1 MPKYPLAGAYYDS
14 AVSYLDKDY
23 PDYEIVLNKKKSL
36 SRLIADYNII
46 ESEDSLQRMA
56 KLNGGELDK
65 LIKRMIKKAIED
77 EEKAKEDA
85 ENVAFNSA
93 NSNEINNGAAK
104 NVGTGSSW
112 YFYNQQQLTFGF
124 SEFQKKWGAR
134 KLEDNWRRSNKQVI
148 ANFNPEESDTT
159 KGKLTSDADT
169 TGPTKSKT
177 WYTKNLPLT
186 KEKVDASTLKIVE
199 AYYDLG
205 LIYKEQLM
213 DLTKAASTFETLN
226 QKYPGNKYEATCYYQ
241 LYRLYLA
248 MKDNVNADI
257 NKNLILSKY
266 PNTDYAQILRNP
278 QYNAEKSNRLNKIE
292 AYYEETYLAYT
303 DGNYAVALDRCNA
316 ADTLIAKSKFK
327 PKFALLKSLCI
338 GRLKPVSEFELAL
351 KQVVAD
357 YPKDSVKIRAEE
369 ILVVIH
375 KLKFGDK
382 APAPLDSASAKA
394 TYKPGPDKTH
404 FFVLAFDT
412 KDVNTEQ
419 QSVAVSDFNTK
430 YFESK
435 NYKSNYMPFGKNK
448 GLIVVRLFKNSAEA
462 LQYFTTTQADDDI
475 FKNLE
480 TGNYSYFVISDENYS
495 VLFKEQNTDKYVEF
509 FAQNYKPE

>member
-1 MPKYPLAGAYYDS
+1 
-14 AVSYLDKDY
+14 
-23 PDYEIVLNKKKSL
+23 
-36 SRLIADYNII
+36 
-46 ESEDSLQRMA
+46 
-56 KLNGGELDK
+56 
-65 LIKRMIKKAIED
+65 
-77 EEKAKEDA
+77 
-85 ENVAFNSA
+85 
-93 NSNEINNGAAK
+93 
-104 NVGTGSSW
+104 
-112 YFYNQQQLTFGF
+112 
-124 SEFQKKWGAR
+124 
-134 KLEDNWRRSNKQVI
+134 
-148 ANFNPEESDTT
+148 
-159 KGKLTSDADT
+159 
-169 TGPTKSKT
+169 
-177 WYTKNLPLT
+177 
-186 KEKVDASTLKIVE
+186 
-199 AYYDLG
+199 
-205 LIYKEQLM
+205 
-213 DLTKAASTFETLN
+213 
-226 QKYPGNKYEATCYYQ
+226 
-241 LYRLYLA
+241 

-338 GRLKPVSEFELAL
+338 GRLKPVSEFELSL

-382 APAPLDSASAKA
+382 APEVIDSTAAKA

-419 QSVAVSDFNTK
+419 QSIAVADFNTK